1 MDEELITYEIIDK
14 DIVGILNKKIGKL
27 GELVYQQRFGLWCFL
42 PIENFY
48 YKPVHLAL
56 IIKKLNMLNDYH
68 KKENEI
74 TGFSM
79 KKVDNI

>member
-1 MDEELITYEIIDK
+1 MEEELIIYEILQK
-14 DIVGILNKKIGKL
+14 DIVTVINKKIGKM
-27 GELVYQQRFGLWCFL
+27 GELVYQSRFNLWCFL

-56 IIKKLNMLNDYH
+56 IVKKLNMLNDYH
-68 KKENEI
+68 KDTNEI
-74 TGFSM
+74 MGFNM